1 MTADSED
8 RADAAAAA
16 ETKGGG
22 EWRRGNEAEG
32 ISDGDRLLL
41 LLTLEPRVSHDDE
54 KTRKTTKRQVTVAF
68 IDMMFLTLHSQP
80 LAVLTLFLTRV
91 RESRK

>member
-22 EWRRGNEAEG
+22 EWRRGSEAEG

-68 IDMMFLTLHSQP
+68 VDMMFFSQQ
-80 LAVLTLFLTRV
+80 LVVLTLLLT
-91 RESRK
+91 RESRE